1 MQSLEQLAREK
12 GLPLKVIVDAM
23 VSAIELAARK
33 RDKARFD
40 VEYDET
46 TGTIRLYEV
55 KTAVELVSDAKTEIA
70 IDYARKI
77 QPGVQPGGDVFL
89 ERDIADL
96 GRIAAQKAKQ
106 IINQKVKEAEK
117 HKVYEIYSE
126 RIGDVVLAT
135 VQRIENGVIVNL
147 GEAEAILPRR
157 EQIPGE
163 FYKRGDKFRAMITE
177 VKMSSSG
184 KWPQI
189 VLSRTSDEFLF
200 RLFEIEVPEIAEG
213 IVEIVGVARDP
224 GARAKICVR
233 SFDRNV
239 DPVGACVGMRGS
251 RIQSI
256 VRELRGEKIDIIE
269 WSEDPGALIARVMT
283 PARVQ
288 NVIVYDEQRSVDLI
302 VADDQ
307 LALAIG
313 KRGQNAKLAVKL
325 TQWKINITSESERR
339 EALQEGFED
348 AIAQAEY
355 DEYAEEEDEW
365 YDDDSDDTATAAL
378 PDEAE
383 PDDDDDDDD
392 DAEYDAEDDF
402 EDDEE
407 ALEEDDEALEDDL
420 DEDDGIGEDDIEEDW
435 DEDDSEDEGRDEDR
449 DDLDEEDDFDDDD
462 EEGDRGEDRHESPG
476 VDADT
481 GGDDSR
487 SPEFLHSELLTLQGV
502 GERMADQLE
511 EAGFFSIEEIA
522 SSSIDELSEVPGMGE
537 KTARRVLAA
546 AQAYMTSHEE

>member
-1 MQSLEQLAREK
+1 MSRELMQSLEQVSREK

-23 VSAIELAARK
+23 ISAIELAARK

-40 VEYDET
+40 VEYDEA
-46 TGTIRLYEV
+46 TGTIRLYAV
-55 KTAVELVSDAKTEIA
+55 KTVVEAVTDSKMEMSLTQ
-70 IDYARKI
+70 ARKI
-77 QPGVQPGGDVFL
+77 RPAVNLGEDVYI
-89 ERDIADL
+89 ERDIAEL

-117 HKVYEIYSE
+117 HKVYDIYRE

-177 VKMSSSG
+177 VKMSTSG

-233 SFDRNV
+233 SLDRNV

-283 PARVQ
+283 PAKVQ
-288 NVIVYDEQRSVDLI
+288 NVIVYEDQRGVDLI

-339 EALQEGFED
+339 AALQEGFEE
-348 AIAQAEY
+348 AIAQAEQEEY
-355 DEYAEEEDEW
+355 YEPEAGEETYSEDEDAEAPVVSETVEEDLESGDNDTHDLPDGEEEFDDDEE
-365 YDDDSDDTATAAL
+365 YDDENEDEDEEYDDEI
-378 PDEAE
+378 DEE
-383 PDDDDDDDD
+383 EEYDDEIDEEEEYDDDDDDI
-392 DAEYDAEDDF
+392 ED
-402 EDDEE
+402 E
-407 ALEEDDEALEDDL
+407 DEANDPERNS
-420 DEDDGIGEDDIEEDW
+420 GSTPSIS
-435 DEDDSEDEGRDEDR
+435 SESHD
-449 DDLDEEDDFDDDD
+449 
-462 EEGDRGEDRHESPG
+462 
-476 VDADT
+476 
-481 GGDDSR
+481 
-487 SPEFLHSELLTLQGV
+487 FLHSELLTLEGV

-522 SSSIDELSEVPGMGE
+522 SSSVEELSEVPGVGD
-537 KTARRVLAA
+537 KTARRLLAA
-546 AQAYMTSHEE
+546 ARAHLVSHEE

>member
-1 MQSLEQLAREK
+1 MSRELMQSLEQVAREK

-23 VSAIELAARK
+23 INAIELAARK

-46 TGTIRLYEV
+46 TGTIRLYAV
-55 KTAVELVSDAKTEIA
+55 KTVAETVTDAKMEISVTQ
-70 IDYARKI
+70 ARKI
-77 QPGVQPGGDVFL
+77 RPGVNPGDDVYL
-89 ERDIADL
+89 ERDISDL

-117 HKVYEIYSE
+117 HKVYEIYRE

-135 VQRIENGVIVNL
+135 VQRIESGVVVNL
-147 GEAEAILPRR
+147 GEAEAVLPRK

-224 GARAKICVR
+224 GIRAKICVR
-233 SFDRNV
+233 SLDRNV

-269 WSEDPGALIARVMT
+269 WSDDPGVLIARVMT
-283 PARVQ
+283 PAKVQ
-288 NVIVYDEQRSVDLI
+288 NVIVYDEHRSVDLI

-339 EALQEGFED
+339 AALQDGFED
-348 AIAQAEY
+348 AIAQVEQAEY
-355 DEYAEEEDEW
+355 VDQDTDTDPYPDDVEHADQEADPDTSPEEDDTDGSPEA
-365 YDDDSDDTATAAL
+365 YLAADGAEDDPYSAAADTIEPEDDAPDDTPEVHLAADDADDDAETF
-378 PDEAE
+378 DEAVGDGNADVS
-383 PDDDDDDDD
+383 DDDDDDDD
-392 DAEYDAEDDF
+392 EDDDEDYDDEYD
-402 EDDEE
+402 
-407 ALEEDDEALEDDL
+407 
-420 DEDDGIGEDDIEEDW
+420 
-435 DEDDSEDEGRDEDR
+435 EDE
-449 DDLDEEDDFDDDD
+449 DDD
-462 EEGDRGEDRHESPG
+462 EETVDDDENILPVTTTTMSSES
-476 VDADT
+476 
-481 GGDDSR
+481 
-487 SPEFLHSELLTLQGV
+487 
-502 GERMADQLE
+502 
-511 EAGFFSIEEIA
+511 
-522 SSSIDELSEVPGMGE
+522 
-537 KTARRVLAA
+537 
-546 AQAYMTSHEE
+546 